1 MKKNSKKMKNEND
14 EDFVPHMEK
23 IKEQEKEKLQKTF
36 EVVFGKSKSSIKEN
50 SRDMKKKIYIYGLIS
65 AVVILLITYLLK

>member
-1 MKKNSKKMKNEND
+1 MKSEND

-23 IKEQEKEKLQKTF
+23 IKEKEKEKLQKTF
-36 EVVFGKSKSSIKEN
+36 EVVFGKSKTSIKEN

-65 AVVILLITYLLK
+65 AVFILLITYLLK

>member
-1 MKKNSKKMKNEND
+1 LKKNSKKKNKND

-23 IKEQEKEKLQKTF
+23 IKEKEKEKLQKTF

-50 SRDMKKKIYIYGLIS
+50 SRDMKKKIYIYGLIF
-65 AVVILLITYLLK
+65 AVFILLVNYLLK